1 MLRAIYD
8 EHFLGLLPR
17 LPVDMLYL
25 GLGRTAWAGLL
36 HAAALGLLP
45 RRQLLGMLP
54 VPARAGNMVRY
65 FLREIHAHE
74 LSGND
79 PVRHRLPWLD
89 AARAELEAAISARLA
104 GQAAPR
110 GTLATAG

>member
-1 MLRAIYD
+1 
-8 EHFLGLLPR
+8 
-17 LPVDMLYL
+17 
-25 GLGRTAWAGLL
+25 
-36 HAAALGLLP
+36 
-45 RRQLLGMLP
+45 
-54 VPARAGNMVRY
+54 MVRY

-89 AARAELEAAISARLA
+89 AARRNWRLPSAHAA